1 MSHQVCLSSKAI
13 SLDDPG
19 NRGLRGSS
27 LQRVHSRES
36 KVIIEAQLDRPLGAP
51 EKRALKSAARQ
62 YGRLLNVPVT
72 LM

>member
-19 NRGLRGSS
+19 NRGLRGSC

-36 KVIIEAQLDRPLGAP
+36 KVIIEAQLERPLEGRR
-51 EKRALKSAARQ
+51 ETGTQSAARQ
-62 YGRLLNVPVT
+62 YGRLLNGPVT